1 MRKLNRKGYLT
12 IEIILASVMAV
23 VIAFFLID
31 LTMKLV
37 DTTDNAYADTVLIT
51 DKALITKNIKEN
63 LENDIC
69 TYESIDTVN
78 CVDSNTCEIYFV
90 RSGGPSEARK
100 IFIDGDIIKYMDLD
114 DNIIYEKKIDDSLSN
129 IKLTSSNSNNYYN
142 FKISGENIFIDDNYD
157 MNIFVYNGC

>member
-23 VIAFFLID
+23 AIAFFLID

-37 DTTDNAYADTVLIT
+37 DTTDNAYVDTVLVT
-51 DKALITKNIKEN
+51 DKALITKNVKEN
-63 LENDIC
+63 LENAIC
-69 TYESIDTVN
+69 SSGVITSVSCINNVCNITMNDDSVITLSVN
-78 CVDSNTCEIYFV
+78 
-90 RSGGPSEARK
+90 
-100 IFIDGDIIKYMDLD
+100 
-114 DNIIYEKKIDDSLSN
+114 DNIVEYTGSESYTKKIDDSLSN

>member
-1 MRKLNRKGYLT
+1 MKKLNRKGYLT

-23 VIAFFLID
+23 IITFFLID

-37 DTTDNAYADTVLIT
+37 DITDDAYVDTVLVT

-78 CVDSNTCEIYFV
+78 CTNPSTCEIYFT

-100 IFIDGDIIKYMDLD
+100 IFIDGNTIKYMNLN

-129 IKLTSSNSNNYYN
+129 ITLITSRGNEYYN
-142 FKISGENIFIDDNYD
+142 FKI
-157 MNIFVYNGC
+157 